1 MLEKI
6 GIAALV
12 ILVASESFA
21 FSEAI
26 LWASAAAAHL
36 GAAMMNGTFVV
47 SALIGLASGFWILQ
61 RALTQRTEAQ

>member
-12 ILVASESFA
+12 VLVASETFA

-26 LWASAAAAHL
+26 LWAASAAAHL
-36 GAAMMNGTFVV
+36 GAALQNGTFVV
-47 SALIGLASGFWILQ
+47 AALFGLVAGYWILQ
-61 RALTQRTEAQ
+61 SALAHRAD

>member
-12 ILVASESFA
+12 VLVASESFA

-36 GAAMMNGTFVV
+36 GAAMQNGTFVV
-47 SALIGLASGFWILQ
+47 SALLGAAAGFWIL
-61 RALTQRTEAQ
+61 RSALAQKAE

>member
-12 ILVASESFA
+12 VLVASESFA

-26 LWASAAAAHL
+26 LWAASAAAHL
-36 GAAMMNGTFVV
+36 STALQNGTFIV
-47 SALIGLASGFWILQ
+47 AGLIGLACGYWILRSALAH
-61 RALTQRTEAQ
+61 RAD